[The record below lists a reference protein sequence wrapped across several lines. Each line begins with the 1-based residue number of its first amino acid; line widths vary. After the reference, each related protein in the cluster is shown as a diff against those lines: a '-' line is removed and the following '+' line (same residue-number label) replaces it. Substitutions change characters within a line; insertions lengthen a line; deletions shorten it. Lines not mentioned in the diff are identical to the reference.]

1 MFHRCRRPWCQEP
14 QRTRLTRAAV
24 TPAQDR
30 ARVHLRRKWHRNSL
44 LSLTRT
50 SRRNRMK
57 SFAPTRP
64 RRAHRLLTG
73 LCLLVVCAIG
83 CSSQEIKEPVS
94 SASPQSAPSSNAADG
109 NLSGLWTITTSSGG
123 LIGMAGQ
130 TRSIK
135 LVIRQ
140 AGDKI
145 TGVYQCASGNAL
157 CRNGDEKGSIE
168 GTAKGN
174 QVNLNIMLLP
184 DASN

>member
-1 MFHRCRRPWCQEP
+1 MR
-14 QRTRLTRAAV
+14 
-24 TPAQDR
+24 
-30 ARVHLRRKWHRNSL
+30 
-44 LSLTRT
+44 
-50 SRRNRMK
+50 

-64 RRAHRLLTG
+64 TRAHRLLTC
-73 LCLLVVCAIG
+73 LCLLAVCAIG

-94 SASPQSAPSSNAADG
+94 SASTQAAPSRNVTDG
-109 NLSGLWTITTSSGG
+109 NLSGLWTITTSTGG

-140 AGDKI
+140 ASDKM
-145 TGVYQCASGNAL
+145 TGVYRCSAGNAL

-168 GTAKGN
+168 GTANGN

-184 DASN
+184 DASNCRFTGTLVYNGNGQYTCYLQGQIVEQGSWAVTQ

>member
-1 MFHRCRRPWCQEP
+1 MR
-14 QRTRLTRAAV
+14 
-24 TPAQDR
+24 
-30 ARVHLRRKWHRNSL
+30 
-44 LSLTRT
+44 
-50 SRRNRMK
+50 

-64 RRAHRLLTG
+64 TRAHRLLTC
-73 LCLLVVCAIG
+73 LCLLAVCAIG

-94 SASPQSAPSSNAADG
+94 SASTQAAPSSNAAGG
-109 NLSGLWTITTSSGG
+109 NLSGLWTITTSTVG

-140 AGDKI
+140 ASDKM
-145 TGVYQCASGNAL
+145 TGVYRCSAGNAL

-168 GTAKGN
+168 GTANGN

-184 DASN
+184 DASNCRFTGTLVYNGNGQYTCYLQGQIVEQGSWAVTQ